1 MGFGDK
7 IDIDYGFADFVD
19 YFKEDFLPY
28 FPDDIATDKIKL
40 IKIAKELYRVT
51 KEGGIVVWVVS
62 DAMKN
67 GSESGTSFKQALY
80 FKEIGFNVHDTMIY
94 QKNSYPFPP
103 VNRYYQQF
111 EYMFVFSKGK
121 PNTFNPIMKKNV
133 TAGAVRHSRK
143 FRNADGE
150 MVEGFNGKPINEY
163 GVDNNVW
170 IMRNGMYKSTKDIVA
185 FEHPAIFPE
194 ELAVRHVVSWTKEND
209 LIYDPFMGSGT
220 SAKAAIQL
228 KRNWIGSEIDK
239 GYCDVCEKRLS
250 GMVNQET
257 LFDEFITRE
266 SLKK

>member
-1 MGFGDK
+1 
-7 IDIDYGFADFVD
+7 
-19 YFKEDFLPY
+19 
-28 FPDDIATDKIKL
+28 
-40 IKIAKELYRVT
+40 
-51 KEGGIVVWVVS
+51 
-62 DAMKN
+62 
-67 GSESGTSFKQALY
+67 
-80 FKEIGFNVHDTMIY
+80 
-94 QKNSYPFPP
+94 
-103 VNRYYQQF
+103 
-111 EYMFVFSKGK
+111 
-121 PNTFNPIMKKNV
+121 
-133 TAGAVRHSRK
+133 
-143 FRNADGE
+143 
-150 MVEGFNGKPINEY
+150 
-163 GVDNNVW
+163 
-170 IMRNGMYKSTKDIVA
+170 MRNGMYKSTKDIVA